1 MKIVI
6 LCTYQ
11 EHPIYPHLVKWK
23 NENTKKH
30 SITILHKS
38 SEIVDDGDILFLIA
52 CSEIIGNNI
61 QSKFKKVLCVH
72 ESDLPKGKGWSPCV
86 HLVLNGDDTIPLTLF
101 EISEKVDSG
110 DIWKKTNF
118 TLEGHE
124 LSPEINY
131 HVSQKTLELM
141 NFATENF
148 DSIIP
153 TSQEKNGES
162 FYPKRNPSDSEL
174 DVNKTILEQFNLMR
188 IADENRYPCF
198 FYHKGFRYKLSL
210 TKY

>member
-1 MKIVI
+1 M
-6 LCTYQ
+6 
-11 EHPIYPHLVKWK
+11 
-23 NENTKKH
+23 
-30 SITILHKS
+30 
-38 SEIVDDGDILFLIA
+38 
-52 CSEIIGNNI
+52 
-61 QSKFKKVLCVH
+61 SKF
-72 ESDLPKGKGWSPCV
+72 SGITSQG
-86 HLVLNGDDTIPLTLF
+86 PLTLF